1 MLTLSLHLSLSLEPN
16 DRTAWQRFL
25 PSGPFALLPVRGG
38 LHNIVWTTTSEAA
51 GVLEKMGPEEFA
63 EAANRALRLPIP
75 ASTPS
80 SPLSQAGEMVD
91 GLISTL
97 AATQSLPQRYQDP
110 PMIDSWVGSAP
121 KSFPLQLKHA
131 TRYVLPRFALIGD
144 AAHAVHP
151 LAGQGVNLGFGDAEA
166 LADAIAMA
174 RKSGSDIGDPL
185 ILTEMYEKPRR
196 AANEVMITALDSI
209 KTAFSIQMKPF
220 AAARNLGLD
229 LINRTPIVRDVIMS
243 YAMGSKLF

>member
-1 MLTLSLHLSLSLEPN
+1 VSEPN

-38 LHNIVWTTTSEAA
+38 LHNIVWSTTHEAA
-51 GVLEKMGPEEFA
+51 RTLEKMGPEEFA
-63 EAANRALRLPIP
+63 EAANKALRLPLP
-75 ASTPS
+75 STSSSSS
-80 SPLSQAGEMVD
+80 SPLSQAGDMVE
-91 GLISTL
+91 GLLSRL

-110 PMIDSWVGSAP
+110 PLIESWVGTAP
-121 KSFPLQLKHA
+121 KSFPLHLKHA

-151 LAGQGVNLGFGDAEA
+151 LAGQGVNLGLGDAEA
-166 LADAIAMA
+166 LADAIVMA

-185 ILTEMYEKPRR
+185 ILEEMYEKPRR
-196 AANEVMITALDSI
+196 AANDLMITALDSI
-209 KTAFSIQMKPF
+209 KTAFSVQFKPF

-229 LINRTPIVRDVIMS
+229 LINRSPSMRDTIMA
-243 YAMGSKLF
+243 YAMGKKPRPRLF